1 MIKKKKKKK
10 KKIVVSNLIRKLLG
24 FPRPNKIIVWVS
36 DKLRI
41 SAQACDDHMKHPPHI
56 NTFSLLSLKA
66 SV

>member
-1 MIKKKKKKK
+1 MIKKKK
-10 KKIVVSNLIRKLLG
+10 LPTRMLLG
-24 FPRPNKIIVWVS
+24 FPRLNEIIVWVS

-41 SAQACDDHMKHPPHI
+41 SAPACDDHMKHPPH